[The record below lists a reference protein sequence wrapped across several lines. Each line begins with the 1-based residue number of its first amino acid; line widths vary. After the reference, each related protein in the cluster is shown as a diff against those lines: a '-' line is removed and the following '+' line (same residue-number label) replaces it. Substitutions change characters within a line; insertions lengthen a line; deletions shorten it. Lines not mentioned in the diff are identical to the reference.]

1 MESVEKVRVS
11 IIERLVPFLGFAVA
25 ALGSGAG
32 AWYLYAYLSDRLAKR
47 GEPMGSLASELVG
60 SIWITLGSLSFA
72 AFLVIVG
79 TVIAIVRLF
88 TNNTKASPLGVS
100 FLFFGIISL
109 VPAGLL
115 WYGTSYV
122 TVIFDPAEGGNYSG
136 YGRAAVNFTLA
147 ATIVGPIAAL
157 LPIIW
162 SVIPFNSAPGKKFG
176 PMLSLLIVTALLIGT
191 AVMYTW
197 RLVWLMEHVNT

>member
-11 IIERLVPFLGFAVA
+11 ILERLVPFLGFAVA

-32 AWYLYAYLSDRLAKR
+32 ALYLYGFLSDRLAKR
-47 GEPMGSLASELVG
+47 GEGMGSLASELVG
-60 SIWITLGSLSFA
+60 STWITLGSLYVA
-72 AFLVIVG
+72 VFLVIIG

-100 FLFFGIISL
+100 FLLFGIISL
-109 VPAGLL
+109 VPAALL

-136 YGRAAVNFTLA
+136 YGRSAVNFTLA
-147 ATIVGPIAAL
+147 ASIIAPIAAL
-157 LPIIW
+157 LPMTW
-162 SVIPFNSAPGKKFG
+162 SVIPFTSPPGKRFG
-176 PMLSLLIVTALLIGT
+176 PLLALLIVTALLICT

-197 RLVWLMEHVNT
+197 RLVWLLEHVNT